1 MSNFRF
7 FLSGHGFSPLLSVC
21 WFSQK
26 CFSHPPTVSRV
37 TRPYSV
43 HSRGNSS
50 WISAARTGHLKAGS
64 RPVLGRADNPACCLQ
79 HLVHARI
86 LIGIVVAIFLPA
98 RKKYCIRISCSLHT
112 MGSPVPTMIVPSR
125 RSAVRSIPSEKIH
138 LPSHKSPTKDCSLLF
153 FKFFQKIFRSSC
165 HGLSASASE
174 NSRHTAHL
182 KSAPPPPYN
191 DKKEKKHHIISH
203 MAVGQLCRYNPPPCQ
218 IPCDFCG
225 CSGC

>member
-26 CFSHPPTVSRV
+26 CFSHLPTVSRV

-98 RKKYCIRISCSLHT
+98 PQKYCIRISCSLHT

-125 RSAVRSIPSEKIH
+125 RSAFQI
-138 LPSHKSPTKDCSLLF
+138 DSLGENSTQHTEAQQRTAPCFLQ
-153 FKFFQKIFRSSC
+153 KQFQKRLPFFFC
-165 HGLSASASE
+165 CGLSASASE

-182 KSAPPPPYN
+182 KSAPPPP
-191 DKKEKKHHIISH
+191 I
-203 MAVGQLCRYNPPPCQ
+203 
-218 IPCDFCG
+218 
-225 CSGC
+225 